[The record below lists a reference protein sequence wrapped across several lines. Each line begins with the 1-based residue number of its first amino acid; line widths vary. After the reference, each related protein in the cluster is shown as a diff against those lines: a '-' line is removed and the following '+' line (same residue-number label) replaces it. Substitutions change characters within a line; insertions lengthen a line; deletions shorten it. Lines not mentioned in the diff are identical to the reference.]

1 MPYDMYKTDLII
13 IYFISLIDY
22 KNYYSFNYPK
32 MTLFSLA
39 LYKGVKAIGRLDSF
53 ALSNNQKQ
61 LRIMLNQNQEYIV
74 LKGWVHL
81 ILCNGVKLALELGNL
96 GSNPR

>member
-1 MPYDMYKTDLII
+1 MYKTDLII
-13 IYFISLIDY
+13 IYFTSLIDY
-22 KNYYSFNYPK
+22 KNYSSNYPK
-32 MTLFSLA
+32 MTVSSLA
-39 LYKGVKAIGRLDSF
+39 LYKGVKAIGRLESF

-74 LKGWVHL
+74 LKAWVHL

>member
-1 MPYDMYKTDLII
+1 MYKTDLII

-74 LKGWVHL
+74 LRYIWFCVMVW
-81 ILCNGVKLALELGNL
+81 N
-96 GSNPR
+96 

>member
-1 MPYDMYKTDLII
+1 
-13 IYFISLIDY
+13 
-22 KNYYSFNYPK
+22 

-39 LYKGVKAIGRLDSF
+39 LYKGVKATGRLDSF
-53 ALSNNQKQ
+53 ALSNNKTE

-74 LKGWVHL
+74 LKAWVHL